1 MKKYFFGKK
10 EQPDFYSMLKEQ
22 CRITLESIELFLE
35 FVVKKDFKL
44 TGEIELNEKRADR
57 VRQRLIEYVEKS
69 FITPLDRHDIF
80 GISRVIDD
88 ITDRIKDLKDFIIF
102 FSYEPSHNDIQIINL
117 LAESITYLYHSM
129 SEWEND
135 DVEIF
140 WENLVKAKKNENQV
154 KRIYWQNI
162 IELRKSDGHFGDI
175 IIRREF
181 SRDLNSLAN
190 KIGRTADRIGEV
202 KIKSIK

>member
-44 TGEIELNEKRADR
+44 TGEIELSEKRADR

-102 FSYEPSHNDIQIINL
+102 FSYC
-117 LAESITYLYHSM
+117 
-129 SEWEND
+129 
-135 DVEIF
+135 F
-140 WENLVKAKKNENQV
+140 
-154 KRIYWQNI
+154 
-162 IELRKSDGHFGDI
+162 
-175 IIRREF
+175 
-181 SRDLNSLAN
+181 
-190 KIGRTADRIGEV
+190 
-202 KIKSIK
+202 